1 MSKEQEK
8 YLNLLS
14 KQYKNKAETITEI
27 INLEAILNLP
37 KGTEHFLSD
46 LHGEYDAFE
55 QVFRNGSGVIKRKIH
70 HLFNDRLTSKEINT
84 LATLIYYP
92 RPKMSLILRELN
104 DTEKNEWYR
113 LTILRLIELTNFVS
127 SKYTRSKVR
136 KQMPS
141 DFIYIIEELLYQN
154 NAQIEKDDYYNE
166 IITSLIH
173 LNAAQ
178 DLIHAFSKLIRRL
191 VVDHLHIVG
200 DVFDRGPAPDKI
212 IGRLKENHSLDF
224 QWGNHDMIWMGA
236 ASGSAVCLAN
246 VLRISARYLNLD
258 TVEESYGISLRSLA
272 IFADEV
278 YANDPATAFQ
288 PKTQEH
294 AEETTTELQQITR
307 MHKAIAIIQFKL
319 EGEII
324 QRHPEF
330 NMENRR
336 LLDKIDYAA
345 GTISIAG
352 KDYLLTDTHFP
363 TINPKSPYTLTPEES
378 EVIHRLVSGFVNSE
392 KLQEH
397 VAFLYSKGSMYLRY
411 NGNLIYH
418 GCIPLDDDGSFEKL
432 LIAGKTYSGRSLL
445 DQFDRFAREAYSQPD
460 GSEIK
465 KNALD
470 YVWYLWTGET
480 SPLFGKKAMTTFERY
495 FIEDKTTHYE
505 KKNAY
510 YQLRNNVSTV
520 DKILVEFDLNPD
532 IGHIVN
538 GHTPIKEGKGETP
551 IKADGKMLVIDG
563 GFSKAYHNV
572 TSIAGYTLI
581 YNAYGLQLVRHQPF
595 TSTEDAISNETDI
608 VSTRRIIE
616 TETSRK
622 MVKDTDIGFKLTA
635 QITDLKALLLA
646 YRSGIIK
653 EKNV

>member
-258 TVEESYGISLRSLA
+258 TIEESYGISLRSLA

-294 AEETTTELQQITR
+294 AEETTTELQQIAR